1 MRFKS
6 RSAALWLASAML
18 FFAAFILGKGQDIA
32 PQHLRRP
39 LHSLDLTLGTWRAA
53 GPDGVLDAP
62 SLSLLKPQDYLLRNY
77 VDPYGRV
84 CALFVAYFGLQ
95 QEGQIIHSPRHC
107 LPGAGWHIETRE
119 KLKIVAGNESWRV
132 NHLVVTH
139 ELNKFSV
146 LYWYQGRGRV
156 EANEYLDRLYLLID
170 GLKDDRTDGAL
181 VRLTSLINP
190 ADPDTLKRQ
199 VTLAAALIPAMRR
212 VLPLP
217 GQAGAVTKQKRSG

>member
-6 RSAALWLASAML
+6 RSKALWLAALML
-18 FFAAFILGKGQDIA
+18 LATALLLERGQDVS
-32 PQHLRRP
+32 PRHLRLP
-39 LHSLDLTLGTWRAA
+39 LRELSLALGAWRAA

-62 SLSLLKPQDYLLRNY
+62 TLGLLKPQDYLLRNY
-77 VDPYGRV
+77 LDPYGRV
-84 CALFVAYFGLQ
+84 YALFVAYFGLQ

-107 LPGAGWHIETRE
+107 LPGAGWHIESRN
-119 KLKIVAGNESWRV
+119 KINVRAGGKNWRV
-132 NHLVVTH
+132 NHLIVNH
-139 ELNKFSV
+139 ELNRFSV

-170 GLKDDRTDGAL
+170 GLRYKRTDGAL

-190 ADPDTLKRQ
+190 ADPGTLDRQ
-199 VTLAAALIPAMRR
+199 IKLAADLILAMNL

-217 GQAGAVTKQKRSG
+217 GPAENLARQKRSK